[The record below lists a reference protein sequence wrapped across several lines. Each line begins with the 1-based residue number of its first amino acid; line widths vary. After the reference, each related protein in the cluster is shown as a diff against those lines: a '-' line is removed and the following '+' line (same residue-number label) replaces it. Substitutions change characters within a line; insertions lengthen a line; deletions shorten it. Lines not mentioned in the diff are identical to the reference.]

1 MKRKIKKLTALLA
14 ALTMTFVLFAG
25 VAMAA
30 DTALYKTTTADGPV
44 VTKYVTANGYIVYNQ
59 GSSGYVQYNQVNNT
73 TGQMPFGTPTA
84 AAGKTIS
91 RSKTDIVDG
100 TYHFRLSGSGTG
112 QGFITGLPN

>member
-1 MKRKIKKLTALLA
+1 MKSKFKKLLSVLTVFAIAATLLA
-14 ALTMTFVLFAG
+14 S

-30 DTALYKTTTADGPV
+30 DVSLYKNSTADGPV

-91 RSKTDIVDG
+91 RSKTDVVDG

>member
-1 MKRKIKKLTALLA
+1 MKRKIKKIVALLA
-14 ALTMTFVLFAG
+14 ALTMTLVLFAG

-30 DTALYKTTTADGPV
+30 DVSLYKNTTADGPV

-91 RSKTDIVDG
+91 KSKTDIVDG

-112 QGFITGLPN
+112 QGFITGV